1 MLSGTP
7 WSDLQYKIL
16 LKFESWSACC
26 LLSMAGVSCTSDPL
40 SFTLPVHMCALKCSR
55 IFRRRRNIQH
65 TRYKIQ
71 KDTNN
76 IQKNCIRCE
85 RRVSLGSKK
94 PGPPPRSP
102 FELPDHVQHL
112 YNTFTC
118 TNVSSRSRPPGDLVG
133 PTDTNRMNISKCL
146 TDLFTAVLG

>member
-1 MLSGTP
+1 
-7 WSDLQYKIL
+7 
-16 LKFESWSACC
+16 
-26 LLSMAGVSCTSDPL
+26 MAGVSCTSDPL
-40 SFTLPVHMCALKCSR
+40 SFTLPVHICALKCSR
-55 IFRRRRNIQH
+55 IFRKRRKIQH

-102 FELPDHVQHL
+102 FELPNHIHHL
-112 YNTFTC
+112 FNTFTC
-118 TNVSSRSRPPGDLVG
+118 TNVSTVTTTWRSCW
-133 PTDTNRMNISKCL
+133 TNRHKQNEYLKMFDGPIHCG
-146 TDLFTAVLG
+146 TGLGDAFKHLKKKL